1 LNTISNWSTLDDQ
14 ITKEQLRKFEGFD
27 QMSDS
32 ECDDA
37 IDFLRTLSS
46 IIYNATGK
54 ELKKIEDE

>member
-1 LNTISNWSTLDDQ
+1 
-14 ITKEQLRKFEGFD
+14 
-27 QMSDS
+27 MSDS